1 MPTAPTADPATA
13 QQAPPAATKPPNA
26 NDDPKLGW
34 GADEAWREWESRAE
48 LVTALSEGQRRQT
61 GNDSEAQ
68 DAADNAGNKSNRH
81 APKATEPAAR
91 NNRLGSPPAPIR
103 EINPRNS
110 KLPAHAFEMNA
121 DPRRIPRNL
130 PLSNQT
136 RHAQRGKIVNE
147 ITRRGSRRRHA
158 QKHNQGTHT
167 LTRSRI
173 QLARVASVNCFRG
186 YRPGKTPRDA
196 SHRAEC
202 RGGGKRDPANRNRA
216 GPFADSFAYVV
227 ARGSRSSLA
236 TIGRSRGDVIQQ
248 A

>member
-1 MPTAPTADPATA
+1 MPAINQTVMHPKRPNP
-13 QQAPPAATKPPNA
+13 PPAIT
-26 NDDPKLGW
+26 GW
-34 GADEAWREWESRAE
+34 
-48 LVTALSEGQRRQT
+48 EG
-61 GNDSEAQ
+61 
-68 DAADNAGNKSNRH
+68 
-81 APKATEPAAR
+81 
-91 NNRLGSPPAPIR
+91 PPAPIR

-173 QLARVASVNCFRG
+173 QLVASRECKLHSRIPT
-186 YRPGKTPRDA
+186 RKDTRDG

-202 RGGGKRDPANRNRA
+202 RGGVNAILPIGTAPVPSPIRLHMWSLAVRARVSRRSVARAATSSSKHDRQPLQPRGDPARA
-216 GPFADSFAYVV
+216 AVRPVRTYAAHTDGIE
-227 ARGSRSSLA
+227 R
-236 TIGRSRGDVIQQ
+236 VICGQNYLLKYLKIRYYYAQ
-248 A
+248 APS